1 MFGIVNVTGSRGQ
14 FSALDRKK
22 LDGIEDGANKT
33 VVDKAL
39 SEDSTNPVQNMVV
52 TAEMGRKA
60 EGEGLKFSVVDG
72 ILSVTYQE

>member
-14 FSALDRKK
+14 FSALDRTK
-22 LDGIEDGANKT
+22 LDGIEAGANKT
-33 VVDKAL
+33 VVDEAL
-39 SEDSTNPVQNMVV
+39 SEDSTNPVQNKAV
-52 TAEMGRKA
+52 TAEMGKKA